1 MIYELLLFSFGIMI
15 GVILD
20 GIYHFKV
27 HIPKQTEDKTEKM
40 EKEIDE
46 KQKTIELLNEAI
58 EQKKKEKYEMVKQN
72 IKLRKMN
79 EELVELHDT
88 TEKLRKKTM
97 EDDQDMK
104 LYILKKDRME
114 ETEEDNIEEN

>member
-1 MIYELLLFSFGIMI
+1 MLFAFGIMI

-20 GIYHFKV
+20 GVYHFKIN
-27 HIPKQTEDKTEKM
+27 IPKETEDKTEKM
-40 EKEIDE
+40 EKKIEE
-46 KQKTIELLNEAI
+46 RKKTLELLDEAI
-58 EQKKKEKYEMVKQN
+58 EQKKEEKYEMVKQN

-97 EDDQDMK
+97 EDDRDMK

-114 ETEEDNIEEN
+114 EDEIEEN

>member
-58 EQKKKEKYEMVKQN
+58 EQKKEEKYEMVKQN

>member
-27 HIPKQTEDKTEKM
+27 HTPKQTEDKTKKM

-58 EQKKKEKYEMVKQN
+58 EQKKEEKYEMVKQN